1 MKMNLVV
8 MVVGVFIMVCNA
20 DDSKT
25 EDCIALCSQC
35 VEVSDT
41 LAHMGCTKHCEEL
54 TQEDDGKIT
63 CSKLTARN
71 KGTPSLENEINAHN
85 ARLSELFESGDYS
98 AMVEELHTDDTVYVI
113 PGQAPRF
120 GKEDFQQA
128 WIDWSEA
135 NPTIN
140 RVSLTTTAFGENNG
154 KIWADGIV
162 NNYQEDALVGLEQY
176 MRVYKRVNGTLLI
189 YIHIEWDGK
198 TGAPSM

>member
-1 MKMNLVV
+1 MKKTLIV
-8 MVVGVFIMVCNA
+8 MVVGIYTLVFTSANH
-20 DDSKT
+20 SEN
-25 EDCIALCSQC
+25 EDCLALCNQC

-41 LAHMGCTKHCEEL
+41 LAHMACTKHCKEHK
-54 TQEDDGKIT
+54 QDDGKLS
-63 CSKLTARN
+63 CPNLTAPNR
-71 KGTPSLENEINAHN
+71 GSPSLDDEINLFN
-85 ARLSELFESGDYS
+85 ARAIELLVSGDVS
-98 AMVEELHTDDTVYVI
+98 TMVEEMYTDDCIVVFNGEA
-113 PGQAPRF
+113 PGF